1 MTIKQAINIAS
12 KKIGYINSK
21 VLMKY
26 ILGKDDTYIVSN
38 QNEELDENLENKY
51 FKLTEKVQNGYP
63 LQYITN
69 KQEFMGLNFYVDEN
83 VLIPQP
89 DTEISVQ
96 KVIEFAKSKKEP
108 KILDLCTGS
117 GVIAI
122 TIKKYLPNAV
132 IVGSDISKKAIE
144 VAKKNA
150 EENEVDIDLVQSDM
164 FENISGTFDV
174 IVSNPPYIK
183 SEVIKSLPK
192 DVQKE
197 PYIALD
203 GGVDG
208 LKFYKIIAQNV
219 KKYLKEDGIL
229 ILEIGY
235 DQKDEV
241 TRLFKN
247 SVCFK
252 DYEGR
257 DRVVVWN
264 HSQEK

>member
-1 MTIKQAINIAS
+1 MTINQAINIAS
-12 KKIGYINSK
+12 KKIDYINSK

-26 ILGKDDTYIVSN
+26 ILCKDDTYIIVK
-38 QNEELDENLENKY
+38 QNKELDKKIQNKY
-51 FKLTEKVQNGYP
+51 FKLVDKVQNGYP

-96 KVIEFAKSKKEP
+96 KVIEYARTMQEP

-117 GVIAI
+117 GAIAI
-122 TIKKYLPNAV
+122 SIKKYLPNAV
-132 IVGSDISKKAIE
+132 TVGADVSKQAIE

-150 EENEVDIDLVQSDM
+150 KDNKIYIDLVQSDM
-164 FENISGTFDV
+164 FENISDTFDI

-183 SEVIKSLPK
+183 SEVIKQLSK
-192 DVQKE
+192 DVQNE
-197 PYIALD
+197 PHIALD
-203 GGVDG
+203 GGIDG
-208 LKFYKIIAQNV
+208 LKFYKIIAQDV
-219 KKYLKEDGIL
+219 KKYLKKDGIL

-241 TRLFKN
+241 TKLFKN

-252 DYEGR
+252 DYENR
-257 DRVVVWN
+257 DRVVVWDL
-264 HSQEK
+264 SQEK